1 MIIFGMNKFTSD
13 APVMVVISEEK
24 YVKTAAFG
32 SKVTGNDYRSVD
44 IGIAAA
50 YFTSAAE
57 EQGLSTCIL
66 GWFDED
72 KIKELCGIK
81 NAVRLVISVG
91 YAARGDRLRPKKRKP
106 LEKIVDFL

>member
-1 MIIFGMNKFTSD
+1 MNKFTSD

-50 YFTSAAE
+50 YFTAAAE

-66 GWFDED
+66 GW
-72 KIKELCGIK
+72 L
-81 NAVRLVISVG
+81 NRLFIISEEGFV
-91 YAARGDRLRPKKRKP
+91 YFEKLLTHKVDL
-106 LEKIVDFL
+106 LETADG